1 MQEVYCLLALSL
13 DTMAFVRETR
23 NMQLQNK
30 FFPEI
35 PRTVWVLGF
44 VSLLTDISSEMIN
57 SLLPLFLV
65 SALGANVLTVGIIEG
80 IAEATASVLKVFS
93 GVLSD
98 YLGHRKGLAVFGYGL
113 STFVKPL
120 FAVASSPSGV
130 LIARFGDR
138 LGKGIRVAPRDALV
152 ADSTTSEVRGAAYG
166 LRQSLDTIGAF
177 LGPLTAFVLMAA
189 SQNNFRLVFWLAL
202 IPGFLAVAL
211 LTVGISEP
219 TETQTK
225 RSNPLQWETLRS
237 LGQKYWVLVAVALLF
252 NLGNSSNAF
261 LLLRAEQI
269 GISASL
275 IPLTFVVMN
284 MAYSFSAYPIGI
296 LSDRLGKFG
305 LLIGGF
311 LLYALVYLGFAFAQA
326 PWQVWGLFALYG
338 LHLGMS
344 KGLLLA
350 LVANSIPANLRGTA
364 FGFFNL
370 AVGIALLPASFLA
383 GGLWEI
389 LGAEATFI
397 VGSLF
402 AIAAVLLLV
411 SQRNKY

>member
-1 MQEVYCLLALSL
+1 MALLL

-120 FAVASSPSGV
+120 FAVASSPTGV
-130 LIARFGDR
+130 FIARFGDR
-138 LGKGIRVAPRDALV
+138 VGKGIRVAPRDALV

-211 LTVGISEP
+211 LTAGISEP
-219 TETQTK
+219 TETQAK
-225 RSNPLQWETLRS
+225 RSNPLQWEALRS

-296 LSDRLGKFG
+296 LSDRLGRFG
-305 LLIGGF
+305 LLVSGF

-364 FGFFNL
+364 FGFLNL

-383 GGLWEI
+383 GGLWET
-389 LGAEATFI
+389 LGEKATFI
-397 VGSLF
+397 AGSLL

>member
-1 MQEVYCLLALSL
+1 
-13 DTMAFVRETR
+13 
-23 NMQLQNK
+23 MQLQNK
-30 FFPEI
+30 FFQTI

-57 SLLPLFLV
+57 SVLPLFLV
-65 SALGANVLTVGIIEG
+65 SVLGANVLTVGIIEG
-80 IAEATASVLKVFS
+80 IAEATASVLKIFS
-93 GVLSD
+93 GALSD

-120 FAVASSPSGV
+120 FALATSSTGV

-138 LGKGIRVAPRDALV
+138 IGKGIRVAPRDALV
-152 ADSTTSEVRGAAYG
+152 ADSTNPEVRGAAYG

-177 LGPLTAFVLMAA
+177 LGPLAAFTLMAA
-189 SQNNFRLVFWLAL
+189 FQNNFRLVFWLAL

-211 LTVGISEP
+211 LTVGVKEP
-219 TETQTK
+219 ITKQTQVS
-225 RSNPLQWETLRS
+225 RSNPLQWEALRS

-275 IPLTFVVMN
+275 IPLTLMVMN

-296 LSDRLGKFG
+296 LSDRLGRFW
-305 LLIGGF
+305 LLVGGF
-311 LLYALVYLGFAFAQA
+311 LLYALVYLGFAFVQA
-326 PWQVWGLFALYG
+326 AWQVWGLFALYG

-350 LVANSIPANLRGTA
+350 LVANSIPENLRGTA
-364 FGFFNL
+364 FGFLNL
-370 AVGIALLPASFLA
+370 AVGLALLPASLLA
-383 GGLWEI
+383 GGLWQT
-389 LGAEATFI
+389 LGADATFI
-397 VGSLF
+397 AGSLF
-402 AIAAVLLLV
+402 ALLAGLLLIT
-411 SQRNKY
+411 QRNKY

>member
-1 MQEVYCLLALSL
+1 
-13 DTMAFVRETR
+13 
-23 NMQLQNK
+23 MQLQKK
-30 FFPEI
+30 FFQTI

-44 VSLLTDISSEMIN
+44 VSLLTDISSEMIH
-57 SLLPLFLV
+57 SVLPLFLV
-65 SALGANVLTVGIIEG
+65 SVLGANVLTVGIIEG
-80 IAEATASVLKVFS
+80 IAEATASALKVFS
-93 GVLSD
+93 GALSD

-120 FAVASSPSGV
+120 FAVASTPTGV

-138 LGKGIRVAPRDALV
+138 IGKGIRVAPRDALV
-152 ADSTTSEVRGAAYG
+152 ADSTNPEVRGAAYG

-177 LGPLTAFVLMAA
+177 LGPLAAFALMTA
-189 SQNNFRLVFWLAL
+189 STNNFRLVFWLAL

-211 LTVGISEP
+211 LTVGVSEP
-219 TETQTK
+219 ITKQTQVS
-225 RSNPLQWETLRS
+225 RSNPLQWEALRS
-237 LGQKYWVLVAVALLF
+237 LGQKYWVLAAVALLF

-275 IPLTFVVMN
+275 IPLTLMVMN

-296 LSDRLGKFG
+296 LSDRLGRFG
-305 LLIGGF
+305 LLVGGF
-311 LLYALVYLGFAFAQA
+311 LLYALVYLGFAFVQA
-326 PWQVWGLFALYG
+326 PWQAWGLFALYG

-350 LVANSIPANLRGTA
+350 LVANSIPTNLRGTA
-364 FGFFNL
+364 FGFLNL
-370 AVGIALLPASFLA
+370 AVGLALLPASLLA
-383 GGLWEI
+383 GGLWQT

-397 VGSLF
+397 AGSFF

-411 SQRNKY
+411 TQRNKY

>member
-1 MQEVYCLLALSL
+1 
-13 DTMAFVRETR
+13 
-23 NMQLQNK
+23 MQLQNK

-120 FAVASSPSGV
+120 FAVATSPTGV

-138 LGKGIRVAPRDALV
+138 VGKGIRVAPRDALV
-152 ADSTTSEVRGAAYG
+152 ADSTKSEVRGAAYG

-177 LGPLTAFVLMAA
+177 LGPLTAFVLMAT

-211 LTVGISEP
+211 LTAGISEP
-219 TETQTK
+219 TETQAK
-225 RSNPLQWETLRS
+225 RSNPLQWQALRS

-275 IPLTFVVMN
+275 IPLTLMVMN

-305 LLIGGF
+305 LLVGGF
-311 LLYALVYLGFAFAQA
+311 ILYALVYLGFAFAQA

-364 FGFFNL
+364 FGFLNL

-383 GGLWEI
+383 GGLWET

-397 VGSLF
+397 AGSLL
-402 AIAAVLLLV
+402 AIASVLLLV

>member
-1 MQEVYCLLALSL
+1 
-13 DTMAFVRETR
+13 
-23 NMQLQNK
+23 MQLQKK
-30 FFPEI
+30 FFQTI

-44 VSLLTDISSEMIN
+44 VSLLTDISSEMIH
-57 SLLPLFLV
+57 SVLPLFLV
-65 SALGANVLTVGIIEG
+65 SVLGANILTVGIIEG
-80 IAEATASVLKVFS
+80 IAEATASVLKIFS
-93 GVLSD
+93 GALSD

-120 FAVASSPSGV
+120 FAVATSPTGV

-138 LGKGIRVAPRDALV
+138 IGKGIRVAPRDALV
-152 ADSTTSEVRGAAYG
+152 ADSTNPEVRGAAYG

-177 LGPLTAFVLMAA
+177 LGPLAAFALMAA
-189 SQNNFRLVFWLAL
+189 SKNNFRLVFWLAL

-211 LTVGISEP
+211 LIAGVREP
-219 TETQTK
+219 RAKQTQGN
-225 RSNPLQWETLRS
+225 RSNPLQWEALRS

-252 NLGNSSNAF
+252 NLGNSSDAF

-275 IPLTFVVMN
+275 IPLTLVVMN
-284 MAYSFSAYPIGI
+284 MAYSFSAYPLGI
-296 LSDRLGKFG
+296 LSDRLGRFG
-305 LLIGGF
+305 LLVGGF
-311 LLYALVYLGFAFAQA
+311 LLYALVYLGFAFVQA
-326 PWQVWGLFALYG
+326 PWQAWGLFALYG

-344 KGLLLA
+344 QGLLLA

-364 FGFFNL
+364 FGFLNL
-370 AVGIALLPASFLA
+370 AVGLALLPASLLA
-383 GGLWEI
+383 GGLWQT

-397 VGSLF
+397 TGSLF